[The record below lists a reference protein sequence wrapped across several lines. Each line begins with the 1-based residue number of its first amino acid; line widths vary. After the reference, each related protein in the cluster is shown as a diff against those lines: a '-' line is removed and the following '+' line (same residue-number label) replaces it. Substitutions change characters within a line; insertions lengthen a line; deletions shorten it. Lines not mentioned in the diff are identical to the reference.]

1 VGVCVIQDSM
11 TLGWSDNNPKGV
23 GVTYIESPL
32 VGVTDVM
39 HRTVIAPGGRFVQ
52 VSEIYWVRVKHSV

>member
-1 VGVCVIQDSM
+1 M

-39 HRTVIAPGGRFVQ
+39 HRTVIAPGGRFVG
-52 VSEIYWVRVKHSV
+52 VRDILGKS